1 MVSVMTVKQ
10 MIKMAL
16 AYQGMSEAELA
27 RKLNSAPAAFNNRMQ
42 REKFSCEELKEIAEA
57 IGGEYFF
64 GIRFPD
70 GKEI

>member
-1 MVSVMTVKQ
+1 MTVQ
-10 MIKMAL
+10 QLIKMAL
-16 AYQGMSEAELA
+16 AYQNISEAELA
-27 RKLNSAPAAFNNRMQ
+27 RRLDTSPNAFNNKMQ
-42 REKFSCEELKEIAEA
+42 RGKFSVEDLKQIAEA